1 MKPLKSIALVCAL
14 LPVTQTLAAPY
25 AGLELGRSGSAQ
37 FKNVQDFN
45 NTQRNGWA
53 GRGYLGYQL
62 GKKVVNYGVE
72 VGYNQLEKG
81 RAIAQSS
88 EAHLESTLKRRSVDL
103 LGVVS
108 YPMMDK
114 FDLVGKGGL
123 AYVDQKTV
131 NRASLA
137 NPAAA
142 PNPFV
147 SPVIDNVQASHKDRR
162 VLPKAG
168 VGFSYSVTEKQG
180 FDVTYNYTFGKRR
193 VNFDS
198 SSTAS
203 DHKVLANDSINLGWH
218 YSFA

>member
-1 MKPLKSIALVCAL
+1 MKSMKAFALICAL
-14 LPVTQTLAAPY
+14 LPISQTFAAPY
-25 AGLELGRSGSAQ
+25 AGLELGRSGSVQ
-37 FKNVQDFN
+37 FKNAQDFT

-53 GRGYLGYQL
+53 GRGYLGYTI

-72 VGYNQLEKG
+72 LGYNQLEKG
-81 RAIAQSS
+81 RALAQTSQ
-88 EAHLESTLKRRSVDL
+88 ANLESSIKRRSVDL

-108 YPMMDK
+108 YPVIDK
-114 FDLVGKGGL
+114 LEIVAKGGV

-137 NPAAA
+137 HAATA

-147 SPVIDNVQASHKDRR
+147 NPSVETVQASHKDRR
-162 VLPKAG
+162 VLPKTG
-168 VGFSYSVTEKQG
+168 VGFSYSITEKQG

-193 VNFDS
+193 INFDS
-198 SSTAS
+198 SSQAEG
-203 DHKVLANDSINLGWH
+203 HKVLSNDSINLGWH